1 MNSERL
7 NFSHYTVEDFD
18 DYFQLVG
25 NAAVMKMVTGHPD
38 SKSEALKRFNDKLL
52 IRHANPEIGRFKV
65 TLLSDGSFVGHSKL
79 EMTKENEAEIGY
91 LLMPEYWG
99 QGYGSEIAQAMVNLG
114 KKTNG
119 IHNLIA
125 IIDPENTASKR
136 ILEKQGFQWDY
147 DGEYI
152 GLPAA
157 YYKMEA

>member
-7 NFSHYTVEDFD
+7 VFNHYTKVDFD
-18 DYFQLVG
+18 DYFRLVS
-25 NAAVMKMVTGHPD
+25 NADVMRMVTGRPD
-38 SKSEALKRFNDKLL
+38 LESESRKRFEEIL
-52 IRHANPEIGRFKV
+52 IGNIENSKTGRFKV
-65 TLLSDGSFVGHSKL
+65 SLRSDGSFVGHSKL
-79 EMTKENEAEIGY
+79 EMTKKNEAEIGY
-91 LLMPEYWG
+91 LLMPEFWG

-114 KKTNG
+114 KQDSN

-157 YYKMEA
+157 YYKMEL